1 MRRSLALAAVLTLAA
16 TAAAA
21 APESLEDGVRRC
33 AHEAEERQRLAC
45 FDALA
50 KALPKIQADQFG
62 LTAPIRH
69 ERDPTVPYAK
79 HDVLNGKIAALRQ
92 GARGEWIFTLD
103 NEQVWMQAEPQE
115 NIRFQVGESVRIEH
129 GAMGT
134 LWLAADKAR
143 KTKVKRIS

>member
-1 MRRSLALAAVLTLAA
+1 M
-16 TAAAA
+16 
-21 APESLEDGVRRC
+21 
-33 AHEAEERQRLAC
+33 
-45 FDALA
+45 
-50 KALPKIQADQFG
+50 
-62 LTAPIRH
+62 
-69 ERDPTVPYAK
+69 
-79 HDVLNGKIAALRQ
+79 LNGKIAALRQ